1 MCRYAFKIYKFHY
14 VCFRCKKTFKQPPV
28 DDILLRIKKDK
39 VYHELNGKS
48 IKKVGQVFTKKEI
61 NSLKELSNEIE
72 NRTIKCPECSNLMV
86 NLGKDFKAPKISA
99 TKEWKIIEGL
109 YRIGKTFF
117 SCGCD
122 GIGYIPQNERDY
134 KDYLEKVLTDYQDSI
149 KFYQNVSF
157 EEYPDKIE
165 RINYWS
171 EKRLKIELEIKNLN

>member
-1 MCRYAFKIYKFHY
+1 
-14 VCFRCKKTFKQPPV
+14 V

-48 IKKVGQVFTKKEI
+48 IRKVGQVFTKKEKI
-61 NSLKELSNEIE
+61 SLKELSDEIE
-72 NRTIKCPECSNLMV
+72 NRTVKCPECSNVMA
-86 NLGKDFKAPKISA
+86 NLGHDFKAPKISA
-99 TKEWKIIEGL
+99 KKEWEIIKGL

-122 GIGYIPQNERDY
+122 GTGYIPQNEIDY
-134 KDYLEKVLTDYQDSI
+134 KDYLEKVFSDYEDSI
-149 KFYQNVSF
+149 KFYQNSTP

-171 EKRLKIELEIKNLN
+171 QKKLKIKTELKTLK